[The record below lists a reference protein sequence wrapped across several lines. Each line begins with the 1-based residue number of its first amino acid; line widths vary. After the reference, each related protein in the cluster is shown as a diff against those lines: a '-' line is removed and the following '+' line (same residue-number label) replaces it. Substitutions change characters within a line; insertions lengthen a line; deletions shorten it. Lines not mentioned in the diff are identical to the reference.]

1 MFGINYYEHRWYTQ
15 ITEIYDTKFAVSN
28 VTIRTCSHELLR
40 TSYIKSLIFT
50 ISKKNPELAVQSFPK
65 LRLICSGP
73 THYHVTPRT
82 LFFVS
87 PFPQQLRFLKYCQ
100 RTALERD
107 RRRANEVLDTY
118 NISSTIEKKHK
129 EWPSISQNCEG
140 AIFDFV
146 RYGSDARIRFRR
158 RDVFKKRY
166 NLFKYRRSSMT
177 NYIDLTF
184 MIILTSLNDI
194 FQNIIVYNEN

>member
-1 MFGINYYEHRWYTQ
+1 MNFWEHHIWR
-15 ITEIYDTKFAVSN
+15 VSSSPFQRKILN
-28 VTIRTCSHELLR
+28 LPFSHFQN
-40 TSYIKSLIFT
+40 S
-50 ISKKNPELAVQSFPK
+50 VQYVAAPH
-65 LRLICSGP
+65 
-73 THYHVTPRT
+73 TTTPRT

-87 PFPQQLRFLKYCQ
+87 PFPQQLHFLKYCQ

-107 RRRANEVLDTY
+107 RRRSNEALDTY

-129 EWPSISQNCEG
+129 EWPSISQNSEW

-146 RYGSDARIRFRR
+146 RYGSDARICFRR

-177 NYIDLTF
+177 NHTDLTF

-194 FQNIIVYNEN
+194 FLNIIVYNEN

>member
-1 MFGINYYEHRWYTQ
+1 MNFWEHHIWR
-15 ITEIYDTKFAVSN
+15 VSSSPFQRKILN
-28 VTIRTCSHELLR
+28 LPFSHFQNPVQYMLR
-40 TSYIKSLIFT
+40 PHTLPCNSL
-50 ISKKNPELAVQSFPK
+50 
-65 LRLICSGP
+65 
-73 THYHVTPRT
+73 
-82 LFFVS
+82 FVS
-87 PFPQQLRFLKYCQ
+87 PFMRFLKYCQ

-107 RRRANEVLDTY
+107 RRRSNEALDTY

-129 EWPSISQNCEG
+129 EWPSISQNCEWS
-140 AIFDFV
+140 IFDFV

-177 NYIDLTF
+177 NHTDLTF

-194 FQNIIVYNEN
+194 FLNIIVYNEN

>member
-1 MFGINYYEHRWYTQ
+1 MVYINLESFYKSVHRWYTQ

-28 VTIRTCSHELLR
+28 ETIRTRSHDLLR
-40 TSYIKSLIFT
+40 TSHIKSIIFT

-65 LRLICSGP
+65 PRSIYVAAP
-73 THYHVTPRT
+73 HTTTPRA

-87 PFPQQLRFLKYCQ
+87 PFPQQLHFLKYCQ

-107 RRRANEVLDTY
+107 RRRSNEALDTY

-129 EWPSISQNCEG
+129 EWPSISQNCEW

-146 RYGSDARIRFRR
+146 RYGSNARIRFRR
-158 RDVFKKRY
+158 RDVFEKRY

-177 NYIDLTF
+177 NHTDLTF

-194 FQNIIVYNEN
+194 F